1 MAFRGG
7 KPMRRAAMRLVSVCA
22 TLLLSAAPGIGHAG
36 SPVTLGVVTWIGY
49 GPIYC
54 AAANGYYRKYG
65 LDVKLINFSDN
76 SVMAGALQSGQI
88 DANTMTYDQIVAS
101 NARGW
106 KIKVV
111 MPVDYSV
118 GGDAILA
125 VSEIRNVRDLKGRK
139 VAFMAASPSDF
150 LLGYALAKDGLSE
163 KDISPV
169 NTTPEGV
176 VGIMAGGSVDAGVTY
191 EPNVSV
197 IAKAGGGKR
206 FHVLMSSRDARGMIT
221 DVLAL
226 KESVIASN
234 PMLVQG
240 LVRGTMDGL
249 RFMQTEPAKAAAII
263 AKTLD
268 ISPAEVAEQLPN
280 IENPPLK
287 NLGDVFK
294 KVDALPSFYAS
305 GKIISQILQR
315 EGQIDSPPPIDATY
329 DARFVAELQAAVPGG

>member
-1 MAFRGG
+1 MLQ
-7 KPMRRAAMRLVSVCA
+7 MTTRLFCVCA
-22 TLLLSAAPGIGHAG
+22 TLILSAAPGIGHASG
-36 SPVTLGVVTWIGY
+36 PVTLGVVTWIGY

-54 AAANGYYRKYG
+54 AAANGYYQKYG
-65 LDVKLINFSDN
+65 LDVKLVNFSDN

-88 DANTMTYDQIVAS
+88 DATTMTYDQIVAS

-106 KIKVV
+106 RIKVV

-125 VSEIRNVRDLKGRK
+125 TAEIRRVRDLKGRK

-150 LLGYALAKDGLSE
+150 LLGYALSQDGLSE

-197 IAKAGGGKR
+197 IAKSSGGKR

-226 KESVIASN
+226 KESVIAGN
-234 PMLVQG
+234 PKLVEG
-240 LVRGTMDGL
+240 LIRGTMDGL
-249 RFMQTEPAKAAAII
+249 KFMQAEPAKAAAII
-263 AKTLD
+263 GRTLD
-268 ISPAEVAEQLPN
+268 ISPAEVVEQLPN
-280 IENPPLK
+280 IENPPLR

-305 GKIISQILQR
+305 GRIISEILQR

-329 DARFVAELQAAVPGG
+329 DARFVAELQAAMPGG